1 MPADNKKEMLR
12 SLLAG
17 KTTEELEELLA
28 LDFAEDKTE
37 VDADYIST
45 ILEVIE
51 EREKD
56 SNITDTETAWE
67 EFQEYYRL
75 SKQETEPLEADRTES
90 PNLDHHRKT
99 EQSKRPRRSFQ
110 LIRNAF
116 VAAVLVVLLCGT
128 AMGWN
133 FFRVI
138 AEWTEETFQFLTG
151 QNEKELPE
159 VEALVHLEQA
169 VADYTDIPCVPRCA
183 PEGTQEYGNMSV
195 IERNDR
201 CSVGMGYI
209 ANNRTF
215 AIRIIRYDA
224 VLENDLN
231 IYQKDATLLEEYVIN
246 GITHY
251 ITENNSNLSAMWTNQ
266 NVEGYIQG
274 ELTLEEMRQ
283 MIDSIYKE

>member
-56 SNITDTETAWE
+56 SNITDTEIAWE

-75 SKQETEPLEADRTES
+75 SKQETEALEADRTES

-99 EQSKRPRRSFQ
+99 EQSKRSRKSFN
-110 LIRNAF
+110 LIRNAL
-116 VAAVLVVLLCGT
+116 VAAVLVVLLCGS

-151 QNEKELPE
+151 QREDELPE
-159 VEALVHLEQA
+159 VEELVFLRHKVSE
-169 VADYTDIPCVPRCA
+169 YTDVPCIPICA
-183 PEGTQEYGNMSV
+183 PEGTQKNGDLIV
-195 IERNDR
+195 IEQNNRR
-201 CSVGMGYI
+201 SVGMGYVI
-209 ANNRTF
+209 NERSF
-215 AIRIIRYDA
+215 SIRVSLYNDVI
-224 VLENDLN
+224 ENESN
-231 IYQKDATLLEEYVIN
+231 IYQKDATLLEEYVVD
-246 GITHY
+246 GIIHY
-251 ITENNSNLSAMWTNQ
+251 IAKNNSNLSAMWANE

-274 ELTLEEMRQ
+274 DLTLEEMRQ

>member
-56 SNITDTETAWE
+56 SNITDTEIAWE

-75 SKQETEPLEADRTES
+75 SKQETEALEADRTES

-110 LIRNAF
+110 LIRNAL
-116 VAAVLVVLLCGT
+116 VAAVLVALLCST
-128 AMGWN
+128 ALGWN
-133 FFRVI
+133 LFQVI

-151 QNEKELPE
+151 QSRNALPE
-159 VEALVHLEQA
+159 VESLEFLRLK
-169 VADYTDIPCVPRCA
+169 VAEYTSIPCVPTCG
-183 PEGTQEYGNMSV
+183 PEGTREDSSV
-195 IERNDR
+195 NIVERSNR
-201 CSVGMGYI
+201 CSIGRGYI
-209 ANNRTF
+209 SENGSF
-215 AIRIIRYDA
+215 VIRVILYYEP
-224 VLENDLN
+224 LENQFN
-231 IYQKDATLLEEYVIN
+231 IYQKDTSLLEEYVIN
-246 GITHY
+246 GVTHY
-251 ITENNSNLSAMWTNQ
+251 ITENNSNLSAMWVNE

-274 ELTLEEMRQ
+274 ELTLDEMRQ

>member
-1 MPADNKKEMLR
+1 MPADNKKEVLR

-28 LDFAEDKTE
+28 LDFAEVKTE

-56 SNITDTETAWE
+56 SNITDTEIAWE

-75 SKQETEPLEADRTES
+75 SKQETEPLEAGRTES

-99 EQSKRPRRSFQ
+99 EPSKRPRRSFN
-110 LIRNAF
+110 LTRNTL
-116 VAAVLVVLLCGT
+116 VAAVLVILLCGT

-138 AEWTEETFQFLTG
+138 AEWTEETFQFLSG
-151 QNEKELPE
+151 QGKDEVTEWGVMSFLHNE
-159 VEALVHLEQA
+159 VSC
-169 VADYTDIPCVPRCA
+169 YTDTPCVPRYA
-183 PEGTQEYGNMSV
+183 PEGTQEDSTMNIV
-195 IERNDR
+195 DRNNR
-201 CSVGMGYI
+201 CSIGMGYVVG
-209 ANNRTF
+209 NRTF
-215 AIRIIRYDA
+215 AIRIIVYKITI
-224 VLENDLN
+224 ENEFN
-231 IYQKDATLLEEYVIN
+231 VYQKDTELLEEYVVN

-251 ITENNSNLSAMWTNQ
+251 ITGNNSNLSAMWTNE
-266 NVEGYIQG
+266 NVEGHIYG
-274 ELTLEEMRQ
+274 DLTLEEMRQ

>member
-12 SLLAG
+12 SLLTG

-28 LDFAEDKTE
+28 LDFADDKPE

-56 SNITDTETAWE
+56 KNITDTETAWE
-67 EFQEYYRL
+67 EFREYYRL
-75 SKQETEPLEADRTES
+75 SKQETKALETGRTEN

-99 EQSKRPRRSFQ
+99 EQSKRPRRSFN
-110 LIRNAF
+110 LVRNAL
-116 VAAVLVVLLCGT
+116 VAAVLVILLCGT

-151 QNEKELPE
+151 QSGNELPK
-159 VEALVHLEQA
+159 VEELVFLRHKVSE
-169 VADYTDIPCVPRCA
+169 YTDIPCIPICA
-183 PEGTQEYGNMSV
+183 PEGTQKNGDLIV
-195 IERNDR
+195 IEQNDR
-201 CSVGMGYI
+201 RSVGMGYI
-209 ANNRTF
+209 IDERSF
-215 AIRIIRYDA
+215 AIRISLYNDEI
-224 VLENDLN
+224 ENKSN
-231 IYQKDATLLEEYVIN
+231 IYQKDAALLEEYVVD
-246 GITHY
+246 GIIHY
-251 ITENNSNLSAMWTNQ
+251 IAKNNSNLSAMWVNK
-266 NVEGYIQG
+266 NVEGHIYG
-274 ELTLEEMRQ
+274 DLALEEMRQ

>member
-28 LDFAEDKTE
+28 LDFADDKTE

-56 SNITDTETAWE
+56 KEITDTETAWE

-75 SKQETEPLEADRTES
+75 SKQETEPLEAGRTES
-90 PNLDHHRKT
+90 SNLDHHRKT
-99 EQSKRPRRSFQ
+99 EQRQSPRRSFQ
-110 LIRNAF
+110 LIRNVL

-133 FFRVI
+133 FFQII

-151 QNEKELPE
+151 QSNNELPE
-159 VEALVHLEQA
+159 VEALAFLRHEVS
-169 VADYTDIPCVPRCA
+169 DFTNTPCIP
-183 PEGTQEYGNMSV
+183 
-195 IERNDR
+195 
-201 CSVGMGYI
+201 
-209 ANNRTF
+209 
-215 AIRIIRYDA
+215 
-224 VLENDLN
+224 L
-231 IYQKDATLLEEYVIN
+231 
-246 GITHY
+246 
-251 ITENNSNLSAMWTNQ
+251 
-266 NVEGYIQG
+266 
-274 ELTLEEMRQ
+274 
-283 MIDSIYKE
+283 